1 MFRRKG
7 RFARKPRAV
16 NRAAIFRP
24 KPPCPL
30 LSAGITEVD
39 YKNTAFLSRY
49 VNEDWKIRPAGF
61 NNISARMQ
69 RQIKSAVKRARF
81 LALMPYNTHH
91 HLTAAKDQ

>member
-1 MFRRKG
+1 MYKKNKRFTRK
-7 RFARKPRAV
+7 ARPI

-39 YKNTAFLSRY
+39 YKDTGFLMRY
-49 VNEDWKIRPAGF
+49 VNEDWKIRPGGF

-69 RQIKSAVKRARF
+69 RQIKTAVKRARF
-81 LALMPYNTHH
+81 LALLPYNAHH
-91 HLTAAKDQ
+91 HITRD